1 MQELAARVAQ
11 GDTAALARACRL
23 VDERVSGY
31 RELLHEL
38 FPLSGRARCIG
49 ITGAPGVGKST
60 LTDALVAALRERGER
75 VGVIAIDPSSP
86 FTGGALLGDRI
97 RMQRHALD
105 SEVFV
110 RSLGSRG
117 AHGGLSRSAADTQR
131 LLEAWGATTVL
142 LETVGVGQAEYD
154 FLGVVESALLVV
166 MPGAGDAVQ
175 ANKAGIIEAADI
187 IVLNKADRPGA
198 DAAES
203 ELRLALALGQ
213 SWASPGAH
221 HRTPTPPGRE
231 AGGDGA
237 DVWAKPVLRSVANR
251 GEGVAPIVQAL
262 DSHRRWL
269 SESIRGRAE
278 RTLRVRRSV
287 VGLLRE
293 VASEA
298 LLDHAGPLLDE
309 LVELVSQR
317 ALDPYEAS
325 ARLLAEVQRKALL
338 AT

>member
-23 VDERVSGY
+23 VDERVEGY
-31 RELLHEL
+31 RDLLHEL
-38 FPLSGRARCIG
+38 FPLSGRARRVG
-49 ITGAPGVGKST
+49 VTGAPGVGKST

-154 FLGVVESALLVV
+154 FLGVVESAVLVV
-166 MPGAGDAVQ
+166 MPGTGDDVQ

-213 SWASPGAH
+213 TSLSVSRSHGA
-221 HRTPTPPGRE
+221 PAPPARE
-231 AGGDGA
+231 ESEG
-237 DVWAKPVLRSVANR
+237 WSTPVLRSVANR
-251 GEGVAPIVQAL
+251 AEGVSLLVQTL
-262 DSHRRWL
+262 DAHHRWQ
-269 SESIRGRAE
+269 SESAEGRAE
-278 RTLRVRRSV
+278 KAQRARRSV
-287 VGLLRE
+287 VGFLRE

-298 LLDHAGPLLDE
+298 LLEEAGPLLEE
-309 LVELVSQR
+309 LVELVTAR

-325 ARLLAEVQRKALL
+325 ARLLAEVRRR
-338 AT
+338 

>member
-1 MQELAARVAQ
+1 MEALALRVAN

-23 VDERVSGY
+23 VDERVGDY
-31 RELLHEL
+31 RALLHEL
-38 FPLSGRARCIG
+38 FPLSGRARSIG

-105 SEVFV
+105 SDVFV

-117 AHGGLSRSAADTQR
+117 AHGGLSRSAADTLR
-131 LLEAWGATTVL
+131 LIEAWGATTVL

-154 FLGVVESALLVV
+154 FLGVVESAVLVV
-166 MPGAGDAVQ
+166 MPGAGDDVQ
-175 ANKAGIIEAADI
+175 ANKAGIIEAADL

-213 SWASPGAH
+213 TSVVPSLTHGASVPLAS
-221 HRTPTPPGRE
+221 
-231 AGGDGA
+231 AGD
-237 DVWAKPVLRSVANR
+237 DWPKPVLRTVASR
-251 GEGVAPIVQAL
+251 GEGAAELLQQL
-262 DSHRRWL
+262 DSHRAWL
-269 SESIRGRAE
+269 DQSERGRAE
-278 RTLRVRRSV
+278 KSMRARRSV
-287 VGLLRE
+287 VGFLRE

-298 LLDHAGPLLDE
+298 LLDEAGPLLDE
-309 LVELVSQR
+309 LVELVTTR

-325 ARLLAEVQRKALL
+325 ERLLREVAR
-338 AT
+338 